1 MSGLA
6 HYIEDE
12 GLSTVVVAMVREHV
26 VKMCPPRALW
36 VPFEMGRPFA
46 TPNDVELQQRVMKAA
61 LSLLDEPG
69 SEPLLEDFAEEAS
82 HFEGDVNWAFP
93 AKLDAESVMA
103 EASVVL
109 PLWQQ
114 AQTRSGRSVVGVSGL
129 SPEAAIEYIDRYH
142 SPDPMPNP
150 KGMAPVSRARFA
162 IDDIKTFYFEAAL
175 ARGGRPSSSQ
185 LNEWFWKQTLA
196 GKMILDF
203 QDAARLAEDKNLRL
217 IEGSLVPPERTYEY
231 LKTNWRGTKEEQHAK
246 PL

>member
-6 HYIEDE
+6 HYLEDE
-12 GLSTVVVAMVREHV
+12 GLSTVVVALVREHV
-26 VKMCPPRALW
+26 VKMSPPRALW
-36 VPFEMGRPFA
+36 VPFEMGRPFS
-46 TPNDVELQQRVMKAA
+46 TPDDAELQQRVLKSA

-69 SEPLLEDFAEEAS
+69 SEPILKDFAEEAS
-82 HFEGDVNWAFP
+82 HLEGDLNWAFP

-103 EASVVL
+103 EASAIL

-114 AQTRSGRSVVGVSGL
+114 ARKRSGRTVFGVSGL
-129 SPEAAIEYIDRYH
+129 SPEASVEFIDRYH

-150 KGMAPVSRARFA
+150 KGMALVSRARFA
-162 IDDIKTFYFEAAL
+162 VDDIKTFYFEAAL

-203 QDAARLAEDKNLRL
+203 QETARLAEDKNLRM
-217 IEGSLVPPERTYEY
+217 IAGSLAPPERTYEY
-231 LKTNWRGTKEEQHAK
+231 LKTN
-246 PL
+246 